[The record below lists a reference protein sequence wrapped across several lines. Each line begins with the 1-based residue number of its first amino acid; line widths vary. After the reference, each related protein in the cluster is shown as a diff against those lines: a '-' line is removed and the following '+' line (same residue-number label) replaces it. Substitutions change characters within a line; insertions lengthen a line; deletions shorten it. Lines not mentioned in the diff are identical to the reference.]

1 LHGLTHELGRDQV
14 PLAKVSPDQG
24 WFSGLVESTLPM
36 QWPTKAPA
44 LVRGL
49 CAIKLSN
56 TTDSRRIPTTP
67 ALGVI
72 CGDSPCL
79 PRWKRGFP
87 HARTNGAEIPDGLD
101 GIRSLIVPVVDT
113 CQDPLPGPCRFAE
126 LRSLVKLRD
135 CLELSKASIVQ
146 VSRIA
151 HLTCVDGGSV
161 PLKPSLEPC
170 RAGPRCQRRIVGE
183 PGRVRPGAN
192 EVCRRRPARAAGRPV
207 RRGREGL
214 GGAARRA
221 AGRTGGPAERRR
233 SGPVG

>member
-1 LHGLTHELGRDQV
+1 
-14 PLAKVSPDQG
+14 
-24 WFSGLVESTLPM
+24 
-36 QWPTKAPA
+36 

-56 TTDSRRIPTTP
+56 TTDRRRIPTTP

-214 GGAARRA
+214 GGAATVRP
-221 AGRTGGPAERRR
+221 GRLGGNNPLYFPLGPWYAPRDCVNFPGKCHLFCPAICHPVRKHQAVTASSLKR
-233 SGPVG
+233 SVS